1 MSCRVRKVQKA
12 EKLKMKHWRVI
23 RQQALKD
30 HWLHRT
36 LEALSAVLVLMLL
49 SDGADLSLSAAYHI
63 GRCSDLLRLAKTDR
77 PDKPPRAPANKNQF
91 WPLRQI
97 LKDGET
103 EFGLL
108 VSGLGGGVARG
119 RLRGPLQATPGRPF
133 TSIAAV
139 ERLLVPR

>member
-1 MSCRVRKVQKA
+1 
-12 EKLKMKHWRVI
+12 MKQCRVI

-30 HWLHRT
+30 HWRRRT
-36 LEALSAVLVLMLL
+36 LEALSAALVLMLL
-49 SDGADLSLSAAYHI
+49 ADGDDLSLSAAYHI

-91 WPLRQI
+91 WPLRLI

-108 VSGLGGGVARG
+108 VSGMGGGVVRG
-119 RLRGPLQATPGRPF
+119 RLRGPFRPPLGDPLHP
-133 TSIAAV
+133 IAAV